1 MQIYRTT
8 ANSHLLSVD
17 SLGNCLFL
25 LHVGSEWK
33 MRATLATENEEIVER
48 EELPFFHV
56 DLLMC
61 HKFMWLK
68 WKRELGSVYSTIKL
82 SFKPKDFTTLKL

>member
-1 MQIYRTT
+1 MVWDVPSCQYFACLVLNGRSDTET
-8 ANSHLLSVD
+8 LMTENK
-17 SLGNCLFL
+17 GNCGESPTEDKELLF
-25 LHVGSEWK
+25 S
-33 MRATLATENEEIVER
+33 
-48 EELPFFHV
+48 HV

-68 WKRELGSVYSTIKL
+68 WKIELGSVYSTINL